1 MLSRGMLYRVEGA
14 RVYYGPNAIRGAH
27 APSFELLEAPWAKD
41 HSRVYFE
48 GRAVSKAQPHSF
60 RTLGSACGYDA
71 KRVFLV
77 HGGHVFP
84 NSYAGISGF
93 VPSSAR
99 AIQKDG
105 QLFLVSERVWLGDT
119 LLVWLRLEAASFE
132 ALGRGYA
139 RDRST
144 VVWCGKRTV
153 KVLADADLE
162 SFRVDESGARD
173 RHGPFLQGQRDSERL
188 PVELEADPQ
197 RAASA
202 LIQRLWHESLTS
214 LFSDFDRSIVT
225 EDGFARVGNPPVTP
239 SAIPSHRLHNDG
251 PQLTLEAGEHT
262 VTGSVSGMELLA
274 GWLYG
279 IARDKRVG
287 ERICLRVMLRT
298 DGEIVSEA
306 GTPPR
311 WQHCVDLAYLF
322 EKLGHRQEALF
333 LLQRVARWRTC
344 EDGASAHDCAE
355 TRAIKLLGAL
365 MAELPKA
372 LIPRGST
379 TQAALKWLIE
389 NQLFRSPNALVR
401 RDVASNLARLT
412 MQTTVDRARLATLA
426 LPLLPLLDDPEP
438 AVRAEAA
445 ASFDFLCSNTLNGKV
460 YDHALVYADALA
472 ARNINLDMQSARR
485 WACLTAL
492 GRLSEAD
499 EAWQL
504 CLQLTAN
511 DPPAER
517 TVSRSHPSIH
527 AWRTARER
535 EFGAR

>member
-1 MLSRGMLYRVEGA
+1 MLYRVDGA
-14 RVYYGPNAIRGAH
+14 RVYFGPSVIRGAH
-27 APSFELLEAPWAKD
+27 PPSFEILQAPWAKD
-41 HSRVYFE
+41 RSRVYFE
-48 GRAVSKAQPHSF
+48 GHTVKKAQPHSF
-60 RTLGSACGYDA
+60 AALGSACGYDA
-71 KRVFLV
+71 KRIFLV
-77 HGGHVFP
+77 YAGHVYP
-84 NSYAGISGF
+84 HSYDADNGLK
-93 VPSSAR
+93 PSSAR

-105 QLFLVSERVWLGDT
+105 QLFLVSERVWLADT
-119 LLVWLRLEAASFE
+119 LLVRLRLEAASFE

-144 VVWCGKRTV
+144 VIWCDQRAV

-173 RHGPFLQGQRDSERL
+173 RHGPFLQGERDSERL
-188 PVELEADPQ
+188 PVELESDPP
-197 RAASA
+197 RAAA
-202 LIQRLWHESLTS
+202 ELIQCLWRETLTS

-225 EDGFARVGNPPVTP
+225 DDGFARVGSPPLTP
-239 SAIPSHRLHNDG
+239 TAIPGHRLDNDG
-251 PQLTLEAGEHT
+251 PRLTLEVGEHT
-262 VTGSVSGMELLA
+262 ATGSLSGMELLA

-279 IARDKRVG
+279 IAQNKRGG
-287 ERICLRVMLRT
+287 ERICVRVMLRT
-298 DGEIVSEA
+298 DGEIVSKS

-311 WQHCVDLAYLF
+311 WQQCVDLAYLF

-333 LLQRVARWRTC
+333 LLQRVARWKPG
-344 EDGASAHDCAE
+344 EDGSSAHACAE
-355 TRAIKLLGAL
+355 TRANKLLGGL
-365 MAELPKA
+365 IAELPKE

-389 NQLFRSPNALVR
+389 NELFRSPDALVR
-401 RDVASNLARLT
+401 RDVASSLARLT
-412 MQTTVDRARLATLA
+412 MQTMVDRARLATLA

-445 ASFDFLCSNTLNGKV
+445 ASFDFLCSNTLNGKI
-460 YDHALVYADALA
+460 YDRALVYADALA

-492 GRLSEAD
+492 GRLPEAD

-517 TVSRSHPSIH
+517 TVSRSHASIH
-527 AWRTARER
+527 AWRAARER
-535 EFGAR
+535 ESSLR